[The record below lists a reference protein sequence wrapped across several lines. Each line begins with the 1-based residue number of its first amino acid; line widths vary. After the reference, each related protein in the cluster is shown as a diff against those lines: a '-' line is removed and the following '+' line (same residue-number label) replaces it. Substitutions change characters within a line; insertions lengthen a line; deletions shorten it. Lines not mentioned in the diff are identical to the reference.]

1 MMEYIGII
9 MFFVAL
15 AMLLFGYPVA
25 FTFGGVALV
34 FTIIAKYPDIS
45 EMLDEGATFS
55 EIIGEATS
63 TFAFMPFRIQSIMEN
78 TVLMAVPL
86 FIFMGIVLQKTK
98 LAEQLLES
106 MGKLF
111 GGVRGGLAISTILV
125 GALLAASTGV
135 VGASVVAMGLISLPV
150 MLKYNYDRPLA
161 CGTICASG
169 TLGQIIPPSIILIIL
184 GDVLGIPVGDLFK
197 AAVAPGLVLIGFYV
211 IYVLTRTW
219 LKPDDAPALPMDED
233 VHNKREQIL
242 KALIAILPPLVLILV
257 VLGSIFAGIATPTE
271 SSALGGVGAIVLAI
285 LYRQFKFKMLF
296 ESALETVK
304 ITAMVFAIL
313 LGATAFSMA
322 FTYTGGDA
330 IVEEAL
336 LGLPGEKIGF
346 LILSMV
352 VILIL
357 GFFIDFV
364 EISFIIVPILAP
376 VADALGVAPLWFAIL
391 IAMNLQT
398 SFLTPPFGFSLFYL
412 KGVAPPEVRTV
423 DIYRGVTPFI
433 LMQVTVVLSIL
444 FFPGFYGL

>member
-150 MLKYNYDRPLA
+150 MLKYNYDKALA